1 LDCGFVCADN
11 ELAMDGIEMTRGDSP
26 QNTYSGSL
34 GGAVLPHR
42 SDGPTER
49 ASDYRRRRE
58 LDRRAR
64 FTVPPYTK
72 SVARQLDFARL
83 PEAMVRR
90 VHDILSE
97 ADSRR
102 NEVSLADQRPRLK
115 GYSELPEGKHEQS
128 SYRKKA
134 LALAALA
141 LDDSRGR
148 PNRYRVLAKSMG
160 VELEDVVRLKK
171 MISKRVVDR
180 QRIRLKELADS
191 ISDPSE
197 AARAQR
203 QYLLEAAMDHIHSM
217 IHGIIIH
224 DFTTP
229 SGVVT
234 ALDIRARTL
243 EFLRGSQEP
252 VNGSQMGCG
261 QYSSYV
267 AQKAVMLATFE
278 AIKSLGLPIEFCR
291 ELHRL
296 VPVGRMETFMRRI
309 GGWWSSSDGADGK
322 ATGHA

>member
-1 LDCGFVCADN
+1 MA
-11 ELAMDGIEMTRGDSP
+11 RGESP
-26 QNTYSGSL
+26 QSTYFGSL
-34 GGAVLPHR
+34 GGAVLPHAR
-42 SDGPTER
+42 SDGLTER

-64 FTVPPYTK
+64 FTVPPYIK

-102 NEVSLADQRPRLK
+102 NETSLADKRPLLK
-115 GYSELPEGKHEQS
+115 GYSELPEGEYEQS

-148 PNRYRVLAKSMG
+148 PNGYRVLAKSMG
-160 VELEDVVRLKK
+160 VVLKDVVELKK
-171 MISKRVVDR
+171 EISKRVVDR

-197 AARAQR
+197 AARALR
-203 QYLLEAAMDHIHSM
+203 QDMLEAAMDHIHSM

-229 SGVVT
+229 SGIVT
-234 ALDIRARTL
+234 ALDIRTRTL

-261 QYSSYV
+261 QYASFS
-267 AQKAVMLATFE
+267 AHKAVMLATFE

-291 ELHRL
+291 ELHSL
-296 VPVGRMETFMRRI
+296 VPVINMKTDMRRL
-309 GGWWSSSDGADGK
+309 GSRWSSSDGADGN